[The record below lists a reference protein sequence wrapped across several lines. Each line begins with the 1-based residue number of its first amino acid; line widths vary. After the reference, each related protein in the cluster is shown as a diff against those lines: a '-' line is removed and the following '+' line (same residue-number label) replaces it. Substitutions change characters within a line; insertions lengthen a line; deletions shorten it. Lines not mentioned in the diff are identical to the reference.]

1 MFLSNFLKN
10 KKQNENKEIFSQNFV
25 SVDNGLLVRLLEM
38 YGRAVNEVLGTLV
51 SLTFYFKPF

>member
-1 MFLSNFLKN
+1 MKIRN
-10 KKQNENKEIFSQNFV
+10 IFSQNFV
-25 SVDNGLLVRLLEM
+25 SVDNGLLRLLEM